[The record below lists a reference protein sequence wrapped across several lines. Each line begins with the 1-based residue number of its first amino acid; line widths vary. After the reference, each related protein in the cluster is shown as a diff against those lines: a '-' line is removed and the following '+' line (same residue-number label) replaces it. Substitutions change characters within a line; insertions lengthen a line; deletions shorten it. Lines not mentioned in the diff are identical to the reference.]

1 MYQRLGGT
9 GDGGLCLQTGDTV
22 FQDQMSVSTVPW
34 ECMHVTCCKSIN
46 WRLMENG
53 AGQVSKAKSCWVLK
67 ATKSLNFKKMA
78 LGS

>member
-1 MYQRLGGT
+1 
-9 GDGGLCLQTGDTV
+9 
-22 FQDQMSVSTVPW
+22 MSVSTVPW

-67 ATKSLNFKKMA
+67 ATKRSLNFKKMA